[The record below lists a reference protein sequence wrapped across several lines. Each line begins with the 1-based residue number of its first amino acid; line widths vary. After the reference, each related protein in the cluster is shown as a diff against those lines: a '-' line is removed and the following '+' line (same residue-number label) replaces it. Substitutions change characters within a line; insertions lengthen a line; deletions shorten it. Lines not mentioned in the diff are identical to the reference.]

1 MIDPLY
7 VASGF
12 GVGLLVGMTGVG
24 GGSLM
29 TPLLILLFGIHPST
43 AVGTDL
49 LYAAATKTGGS
60 LVHGVARSI
69 HWPAV
74 LRLASGSIPASVVT
88 PACAV
93 AALNSTGIPRAAWSI
108 WCCALRCILTATS
121 LIFRKAIM
129 DRYRRRMERLGASTT
144 GYATVAVGV
153 ALGVLVSISSVG
165 AGAVGVTALLLLY
178 PRLPMASI
186 VGSDIA
192 HAVPLTLVAGIG
204 HWALGSVD
212 WALMGVLLIGS
223 LPGIIIGSYCAVRVP
238 ETVLRLL
245 LATVLILIAG
255 KLGFNELHLST
266 ASIAAVTGSVA
277 HSGAL
282 REPSAI
288 LLRGPAAVDRQI
300 GAGDLGGIVAAQE
313 QRQRCDLLRGHELLG
328 RLRVEQHVR

>member
-1 MIDPLY
+1 MKYSYLVGSVAIGTSASLHKRERNQALGNMIDPLY

-60 LVHGVARSI
+60 LVHGWSQSI

-74 LRLASGSIPASVVT
+74 MRLASGSIPASVVT
-88 PACAV
+88 LLV
-93 AALNSTGIPRAAWSI
+93 LWQLELNGEAARSLVNVVL
-108 WCCALRCILTATS
+108 CFALILTATS
-121 LIFRKAIM
+121 LIFRKTIM
-129 DRYRRRMERLGASTT
+129 DRYRRRMEQLSDSTT
-144 GYATVAVGV
+144 GNATVVVGV

-204 HWALGSVD
+204 HATLGHVE
-212 WALMGVLLIGS
+212 WPLLAALLIGS
-223 LPGIIIGSYCAVRVP
+223 IPGIW
-238 ETVLRLL
+238 
-245 LATVLILIAG
+245 
-255 KLGFNELHLST
+255 
-266 ASIAAVTGSVA
+266 
-277 HSGAL
+277 
-282 REPSAI
+282 
-288 LLRGPAAVDRQI
+288 I
-300 GAGDLGGIVAAQE
+300 GAQLTRKMPERLV
-313 QRQRCDLLRGHELLG
+313 RSLLCVSLVTAGLK
-328 RLRVEQHVR
+328 VIY

>member
-60 LVHGVARSI
+60 VVHGVARSI

-74 LRLASGSIPASVVT
+74 IRLACGSIPASILTLLAMWQLGLDGASQRSLVNLVL
-88 PACAV
+88 CF
-93 AALNSTGIPRAAWSI
+93 AL
-108 WCCALRCILTATS
+108 LLTATS
-121 LIFRKAIM
+121 LIFRKSIL
-129 DRYRRRMERLGASTT
+129 DRYRSRMERVDDRTIT
-144 GYATVAVGV
+144 IATVATGV

-178 PRLPMASI
+178 PRLPMAKI

-192 HAVPLTLVAGIG
+192 HAVPLTLVAGTG
-204 HWALGSVD
+204 HWLLGAVD
-212 WALMGVLLIGS
+212 WHLMGVLLLGS
-223 LPGIIIGSYCAVRVP
+223 LPGIIVGSYAAVRVP
-238 ETVLRLL
+238 QTVLRVA
-245 LATVLILIAG
+245 LASILIVVAG
-255 KLGFNELHLST
+255 NIASKELNLST
-266 ASIAAVTGSVA
+266 ST
-277 HSGAL
+277 
-282 REPSAI
+282 
-288 LLRGPAAVDRQI
+288 
-300 GAGDLGGIVAAQE
+300 VAA
-313 QRQRCDLLRGHELLG
+313 LVSSTGAK
-328 RLRVEQHVR
+328 VP

>member
-29 TPLLILLFGIHPST
+29 TPLLILLFGVHPTT

-60 LVHGVARSI
+60 LVHGLGRSI

-74 LRLASGSIPASVVT
+74 IRLACGSLPASAATMLVMWQLNLDASAQRTVVNLVL
-88 PACAV
+88 CF
-93 AALNSTGIPRAAWSI
+93 AL
-108 WCCALRCILTATS
+108 LLTAIS

-129 DRYRRRMERLGASTT
+129 ERYRKRLEHIDERRTAI
-144 GYATVAVGV
+144 ATVVTGV

-178 PRLPMASI
+178 PRLPMARI

-192 HAVPLTLVAGIG
+192 HAVPLTLVAGLG

-212 WALMGVLLIGS
+212 WHLMGVLLMGS
-223 LPGIIIGSYCAVRVP
+223 LPGIMIGSYSALRVP
-238 ETVLRLL
+238 ETVLRLTLAAVL
-245 LATVLILIAG
+245 LVVAG
-255 KLGFNELHLST
+255 KIASDELRLSSSMMT
-266 ASIAAVTGSVA
+266 ALTPITT
-277 HSGAL
+277 
-282 REPSAI
+282 
-288 LLRGPAAVDRQI
+288 Q
-300 GAGDLGGIVAAQE
+300 
-313 QRQRCDLLRGHELLG
+313 
-328 RLRVEQHVR
+328 